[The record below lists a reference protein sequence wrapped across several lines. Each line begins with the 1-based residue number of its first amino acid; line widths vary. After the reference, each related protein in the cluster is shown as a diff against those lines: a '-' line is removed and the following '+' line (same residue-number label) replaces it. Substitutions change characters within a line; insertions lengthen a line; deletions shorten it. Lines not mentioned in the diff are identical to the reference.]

1 MNSYSDFLYYWQDQ
15 MTLPAALKVRK
26 LGIEPW
32 VPLYTPEEVAQRE
45 KEAEERRKYYA
56 EFYQI
61 EEVRGIGYETAEKLI
76 KKFKTA
82 DKVFSAT
89 AEQISKI
96 SKLSKRANL
105 EELNKSLDN
114 IGSVDILQNFH
125 GRK

>member
-1 MNSYSDFLYYWQDQ
+1 

-26 LGIEPW
+26 LGIDPW

-45 KEAEERRKYYA
+45 KEAEESRKYYA
-56 EFYQI
+56 EYYQF
-61 EEVRGIGYETAEKLI
+61 EEVRGIGEETAEKLI

-96 SKLSKRANL
+96 PKLSKRA
-105 EELNKSLDN
+105 KTIRTALDN
-114 IGSVDILQNFH
+114 H
-125 GRK
+125 KK